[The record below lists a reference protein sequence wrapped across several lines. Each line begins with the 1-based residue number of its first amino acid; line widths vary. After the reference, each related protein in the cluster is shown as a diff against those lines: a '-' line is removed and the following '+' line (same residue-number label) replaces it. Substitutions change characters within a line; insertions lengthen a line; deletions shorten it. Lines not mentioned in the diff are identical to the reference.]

1 MPNPKMQY
9 FESEDVIHI
18 NIQDG
23 AEAKSVELAPNITV
37 ELDANGEIIGI
48 EILHASTYIRDNVLE
63 TVQGKLLQ
71 GTKGAAA

>member
-1 MPNPKMQY
+1 MANPKMHY
-9 FESEDVIHI
+9 FEADDVIHI
-18 NIQDG
+18 SIQDG
-23 AEAKSVELAPNITV
+23 AEANSVELSPNITV

-71 GTKGAAA
+71 GT